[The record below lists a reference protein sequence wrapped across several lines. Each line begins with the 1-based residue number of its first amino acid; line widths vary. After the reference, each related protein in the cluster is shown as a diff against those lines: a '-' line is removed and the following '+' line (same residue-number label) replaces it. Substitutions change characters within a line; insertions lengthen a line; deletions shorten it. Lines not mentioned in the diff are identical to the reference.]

1 MSSGSYNIENE
12 VIDKQIY
19 ITFKYVIEDTFRDN
33 YPGTTPLHILIE
45 KDKPIIKD
53 KVKPKEFF
61 YYLKD
66 EVDQY
71 DKTGQFVDRKK
82 ALEIWN
88 LMEGYY
94 PPKQYNTASYFNDLK
109 KKDLEKKGLDTGEN
123 KQAQQNQKK
132 YREAFY

>member
-1 MSSGSYNIENE
+1 MMSSGSYNVENE
-12 VIDKQIY
+12 LIDKQIY
-19 ITFKYVIEDTFRDN
+19 TTFKLVLADTYVSGAGR
-33 YPGTTPLHILIE
+33 PLHILITD
-45 KDKPIIKD
+45 DKPIIKD

-94 PPKQYNTASYFNDLK
+94 PPKQYNSASYFADLK
-109 KKDLEKKGLDTGEN
+109 KKELGKKGLDTGEN
-123 KQAQQNQKK
+123 KQTQQNQKK

>member
-1 MSSGSYNIENE
+1 MSSGSYNVENE

-19 ITFKYVIEDTFRDN
+19 ATFKFILEDSIKKFGGR
-33 YPGTTPLHILIE
+33 PLHLLIVN
-45 KDKPIIKD
+45 DKPAIKD

-94 PPKQYNTASYFNDLK
+94 PAKQYNSALYFADLK
-109 KKDLEKKGLDTGEN
+109 KKELGNKGLDTGEN